1 MRSRPITI
9 TLTGV
14 KTPCCANV
22 ELPEDEEK
30 MMIAEVGKYAK
41 KKLIKRVRRNM
52 RKNKRIENKSLMPS
66 L

>member
-1 MRSRPITI
+1 
-9 TLTGV
+9 
-14 KTPCCANV
+14 V